1 MKESIL
7 IEMRNKVD
15 ALTRVIQQ
23 IIYDINET
31 KDLSRGTLEVLKKIP
46 GYKKAVDELKTEIEK
61 VIEESHFSAF
71 RDSAIVTFL
80 NPKSYGFF
88 VVFVPQFIDSSSP
101 ILPQFIIMIVT
112 FVGLGVVNTLAFAM
126 LAAQIRHMITKP
138 DTLV

>member
-15 ALTRVIQQ
+15 ALTRVIQN

-61 VIEESHFSAF
+61 VQEIKKTTEVKQEKKL
-71 RDSAIVTFL
+71 DL
-80 NPKSYGFF
+80 N
-88 VVFVPQFIDSSSP
+88 VE
-101 ILPQFIIMIVT
+101 
-112 FVGLGVVNTLAFAM
+112 
-126 LAAQIRHMITKP
+126 
-138 DTLV
+138 

>member
-31 KDLSRGTLEVLKKIP
+31 KDLSRGTLQVLKKIP

-61 VIEESHFSAF
+61 VQEIKKTVEVKQEKKL
-71 RDSAIVTFL
+71 DL
-80 NPKSYGFF
+80 N
-88 VVFVPQFIDSSSP
+88 VE
-101 ILPQFIIMIVT
+101 
-112 FVGLGVVNTLAFAM
+112 
-126 LAAQIRHMITKP
+126 
-138 DTLV
+138 

>member
-31 KDLSRGTLEVLKKIP
+31 KDLSRGTLEVLKKLP

-61 VIEESHFSAF
+61 VQEIKKTAEVKQEKKL
-71 RDSAIVTFL
+71 DL
-80 NPKSYGFF
+80 NEK
-88 VVFVPQFIDSSSP
+88 
-101 ILPQFIIMIVT
+101 
-112 FVGLGVVNTLAFAM
+112 
-126 LAAQIRHMITKP
+126 
-138 DTLV
+138 

>member
-61 VIEESHFSAF
+61 VQKIKKTAEVKQEKKL
-71 RDSAIVTFL
+71 DL
-80 NPKSYGFF
+80 N
-88 VVFVPQFIDSSSP
+88 VE
-101 ILPQFIIMIVT
+101 
-112 FVGLGVVNTLAFAM
+112 
-126 LAAQIRHMITKP
+126 
-138 DTLV
+138 

>member
-31 KDLSRGTLEVLKKIP
+31 KDLSRGTLEVLKKLP

-61 VIEESHFSAF
+61 VQEIKKTVEVKQEKKL
-71 RDSAIVTFL
+71 DL
-80 NPKSYGFF
+80 N
-88 VVFVPQFIDSSSP
+88 VE
-101 ILPQFIIMIVT
+101 
-112 FVGLGVVNTLAFAM
+112 
-126 LAAQIRHMITKP
+126 
-138 DTLV
+138 

>member
-61 VIEESHFSAF
+61 VQEIKKTAEVKQDKKLEL
-71 RDSAIVTFL
+71 DVE
-80 NPKSYGFF
+80 
-88 VVFVPQFIDSSSP
+88 
-101 ILPQFIIMIVT
+101 
-112 FVGLGVVNTLAFAM
+112 
-126 LAAQIRHMITKP
+126 
-138 DTLV
+138 

>member
-15 ALTRVIQQ
+15 ALTRVVQN

-61 VIEESHFSAF
+61 VQEIKKTAEVKQEKKL
-71 RDSAIVTFL
+71 DL
-80 NPKSYGFF
+80 N
-88 VVFVPQFIDSSSP
+88 VE
-101 ILPQFIIMIVT
+101 
-112 FVGLGVVNTLAFAM
+112 
-126 LAAQIRHMITKP
+126 
-138 DTLV
+138 

>member
-61 VIEESHFSAF
+61 IQEIKKTVEVKQEKKL
-71 RDSAIVTFL
+71 DL
-80 NPKSYGFF
+80 N
-88 VVFVPQFIDSSSP
+88 VE
-101 ILPQFIIMIVT
+101 
-112 FVGLGVVNTLAFAM
+112 
-126 LAAQIRHMITKP
+126 
-138 DTLV
+138 